1 MMMVMTHQLGL
12 LVHGMRRWCNGGSGE
27 KRDREG
33 DGLVVD
39 IDALKN
45 EELTRKMVRRCG
57 TGYA

>member
-45 EELTRKMVRRCG
+45 EELTRKMV
-57 TGYA
+57 